1 MAILASPAATAAPSS
16 QQSSE
21 AAPAL
26 VDAAAPALPVSRAR
40 AHWILLLVTLVY
52 AVNFIDRN
60 ILNVLLQPI
69 KQEFQLSDA
78 MLGFMSGIGFT
89 TLYVLASLPLARLA
103 DRGSRVA
110 VISSCLAVW
119 SAMTAACGLA
129 GSALQL
135 VLARCVV
142 GVAEAGSGGP
152 GQALLADVFPKEQRA
167 RAMSILATATFLG
180 VMLAFMIGSAINKA
194 WGWRMAFVAVGLPGL
209 LLAGVMAATLR
220 GLPRAGGVS
229 ATTAAPSLGEAV
241 RFLRGQRSIVL
252 GTLAFCLTSFASAAI
267 MTWVAPM
274 LQRVHGLSNL
284 QAGLMAGPILGI
296 AGIAGG
302 VVAALMMTRLSMR
315 DMRWTLWSA
324 AASMLIAAPA
334 MLAFCF
340 APTPGI
346 ALAALA
352 LTTACSGFQ
361 IGPFVAA
368 LQSATQPRLRALTG
382 ALNMASTTLLGWGL
396 GPLVVGAISD
406 ALTPGFGAQALRW
419 AMLAGPLALIGGAL
433 MALMAARSLLADI
446 ARAGR

>member
-1 MAILASPAATAAPSS
+1 MATLTHPLPAQPVEPS
-16 QQSSE
+16 
-21 AAPAL
+21 L
-26 VDAAAPALPVSRAR
+26 GAAPALPVSSAR

-69 KQEFQLSDA
+69 KQEFQLSDT

-103 DRGSRVA
+103 DRGSRVV

-119 SAMTAACGLA
+119 SAMTALCGLA

-152 GQALLADVFPKEQRA
+152 GQALLADVFPKEKRA
-167 RAMSILATATFLG
+167 RAMSLLATATFLG
-180 VMLAFMIGSAINKA
+180 VMLAFVLGSAINKA
-194 WGWRMAFVAVGLPGL
+194 WGWRMVFVAVGLPGL
-209 LLAGVMAATLR
+209 LLAVVMALTLR
-220 GLPRAGGVS
+220 GLPRASGAG
-229 ATTAAPSLGEAV
+229 TAARNSAPRIADAL
-241 RFLRGQRSIVL
+241 RFLGSQRSIVL
-252 GTLAFCLTSFASAAI
+252 ATLAFCLSSFASAAI
-267 MTWVAPM
+267 MTWVTPM

-284 QAGLMAGPILGI
+284 QAGLMAGPVLGA
-296 AGIAGG
+296 AGIVGG
-302 VVAALMMTRLSMR
+302 VIAALVMTRLSMR
-315 DMRWTLWSA
+315 DMRWTLWA
-324 AASMLIAAPA
+324 AALSMAFAAPA
-334 MLAFCF
+334 MAAFCF
-340 APTPGI
+340 APSPGS

-382 ALNMASTTLLGWGL
+382 ALNMAATTLLGWGL
-396 GPLVVGAISD
+396 GPLVVGVLSD
-406 ALTPGFGAQALRW
+406 HLSPGLGAQALRW
-419 AMLAGPLALIGGAL
+419 AMLVGPAALLAGAAVA
-433 MALMAARSLLADI
+433 MVAARSLPDDI
-446 ARAGR
+446 ERATR